1 MRTGPLSLSVPTAPP
16 GASPRLASTRM
27 PEPTFSVVIPTYNR
41 AALLP
46 KTLASVF
53 AQVYPRYEIIVVDN
67 CSTDNTDQVLAP
79 LIDAGKIR
87 YVRHD
92 RNYERARSRNTGMEH
107 ARGDYVTFLDS
118 DDLMYPNNLA
128 DAARYLAD
136 NPSARLV
143 HNLYELVDQDGRR
156 LHRYKFPSL
165 RDRLRDIM
173 EGNFLSCIGAFIH
186 REIFE
191 TYRFDTDPALTGSED
206 WLFWIRVVADH
217 PVARIPR
224 INSGIVHHGGRTVV
238 QVDLPAVRRRLELVA
253 AKIRQDPHLLAA
265 YRPYLDRLA
274 VGSLVYLATVA
285 NSASKHREALS
296 ILGEAWKVD
305 PLVIIWERFLRVLR
319 IAMFRVQKG
328 T

>member
-1 MRTGPLSLSVPTAPP
+1 MPRWQLPAAPRGQP
-16 GASPRLASTRM
+16 AAGSTRM

-53 AQVYPRYEIIVVDN
+53 AQVYPRYEVVVVDN
-67 CSTDNTDQVLAP
+67 CSTDNTEQVLAP
-79 LIDAGKIR
+79 LIEAGKVR
-87 YVRHD
+87 YIRHD

-118 DDLMYPNNLA
+118 DDLMYANNLA
-128 DAARYLAD
+128 DAAEYLAG
-136 NPSARLV
+136 NPSARV
-143 HNLYELVDQDGRR
+143 FHSLYELVDQQGRR

-165 RDRLRDIM
+165 RDRRRAIM
-173 EGNFLSCIGAFIH
+173 EGNFLSCIGGFIH
-186 REIFE
+186 RQVFE
-191 TYRFDTDPALTGSED
+191 KYRFDTDPALTGSED

-217 PVARIPR
+217 EVGRIPR

-238 QVDLPAVRRRLELVA
+238 QVDLPSVRQRLELVR
-253 AKIRQDPHLLAA
+253 AKICQDPHLRQVYAG
-265 YRPYLDRLA
+265 YLDRLA

-285 NSASKHREALS
+285 NSASRHREALS
-296 ILGEAWKVD
+296 ILGEAWKAD
-305 PLVIIWERFLRVLR
+305 PLVIVWERFLRVLR

-328 T
+328 S